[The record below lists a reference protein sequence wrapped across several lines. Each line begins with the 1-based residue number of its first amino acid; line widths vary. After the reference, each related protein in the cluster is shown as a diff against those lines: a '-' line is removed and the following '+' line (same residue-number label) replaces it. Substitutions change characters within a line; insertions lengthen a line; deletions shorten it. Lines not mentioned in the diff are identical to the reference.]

1 LNNKSQAVGEKVM
14 KRLAIVLMI
23 ISLPISSYC
32 GGFSKVGTA
41 AAQFLKIS
49 AGARPMGMGETFV
62 AVANDVSTLYWNPA
76 GITNMDK
83 ISVGASHTQWFAEI
97 FHNYAG
103 MVIPLSESDGL
114 GISVQS
120 LSTNEQEVTTV
131 EKPDGAGIY
140 YSVNNVA
147 IGISYARK
155 LTDLFSVGV
164 TAKYIQ
170 EDLFNESAN
179 TFALDIGTYLKTGF
193 HNLVI
198 AMCVSNFG
206 GNMQL
211 EGRDLIQLA
220 DINKN
225 ISGEYNPD
233 ARLKTE
239 PYSLPLNFRVGV
251 SMDLFGGSDPFFS
264 SGEHRWTVALDGNH
278 PNDNVERVNFGSE
291 YSWDETVFAR
301 VGYKFNYDV
310 ENWTFGG
317 GVKLNLGG
325 QAVSVD
331 YALVDYKDLGKVSRI
346 SLELGF

>member
-1 LNNKSQAVGEKVM
+1 M
-14 KRLAIVLMI
+14 KRLVLILMI
-23 ISLPISSYC
+23 ISLPISVYS

-49 AGARPMGMGETFV
+49 AGARPMAMGETFV

-76 GITNMDK
+76 GITNINMM
-83 ISVGASHTQWFAEI
+83 SVSVSHTQWFAEI

-103 MVIPLSESDGL
+103 MVIPLSDNEGF
-114 GISVQS
+114 GISVLS
-120 LSTNEQEVTTV
+120 LTTNEQEVTTV
-131 EKPDGAGIY
+131 DQPEGAGVY

-147 IGISYARK
+147 IGLSYARR
-155 LTDLFSVGV
+155 LTDWFSVGV
-164 TAKYIQ
+164 SAKYIQ

-225 ISGEYNPD
+225 VSGEYNPD

-251 SMDLFGGSDPFFS
+251 SMDILGGKDPFFKS
-264 SGEHRWTVALDGNH
+264 DYHRWTVAIDGNH
-278 PNDNVERVNFGSE
+278 PNDNVERVNFGTE
-291 YSWDETVFAR
+291 YSWNETVFAR
-301 VGYKFNYDV
+301 AGYKLNYDV
-310 ENWTFGG
+310 ENWTFGA

-325 QAVSVD
+325 QNVSFD
-331 YALVDYKDLGKVSRI
+331 YALVDYADLGKVSRI
-346 SLELGF
+346 SIEVGF